1 MSTGV
6 YQPYIFVKKDNK
18 SFLNEPVASDSDKGV
33 FVVLDHLM
41 GSRRK
46 WTGINNRLLPS
57 DENGRIPG
65 MGTAGVAKEELRVKR
80 FMESCTFKAIIS
92 CAGGFVL
99 GIGLGVFTASID
111 PMSTIHTTT
120 PGASPTIKD
129 VWREM
134 RARSMSYA
142 KNFAVVGLVFST
154 VECNIESYRAKSDI
168 RNGTYAGFVTGGLL
182 GFRAR
187 KKIITNVLY
196 FIGTLV
202 FVSFSY
208 NTANQLSKF
217 PIGTQ
222 SKFSKSY
229 QNVTQ
234 ISNNSIDYEKRIQSL
249 NNQCDNRSHLFSNQI
264 HQNKILNHLG
274 FVLRSH
280 SLFYCSVPK
289 VATRTLLTY
298 MTYLHIRD
306 EIIPSLANKSAIS
319 FKADYLNQ
327 MLSSAIKNDSM
338 SLLSLFL
345 SHLTMTTN
353 KSNSTQL
360 DLWSMYQKTALPY
373 VRPRTLSDSS
383 ILFSKSFTRIIFVRH
398 PFERLASAYVDKIAT
413 LSSEPFSIYDNLR
426 RRICRKFPFFY
437 LTSSEQNYYRTFRM
451 VHNQRNE
458 PCDKIIPT
466 FEHFVTHIMFDSSQV
481 DVHWQPY
488 STLCHACT
496 LKYNFIGKYETIQED
511 LDLLRVQ
518 LGLNTTNWNIKNNF
532 STGKTK
538 ENYKLLYSKL
548 PNHLICNLKHF
559 YQEDFKLFNYQV
571 EDYLIDNQKV
581 QCSSQSYR
589 RFSI

>member
-1 MSTGV
+1 
-6 YQPYIFVKKDNK
+6 
-18 SFLNEPVASDSDKGV
+18 
-33 FVVLDHLM
+33 
-41 GSRRK
+41 
-46 WTGINNRLLPS
+46 
-57 DENGRIPG
+57 
-65 MGTAGVAKEELRVKR
+65 
-80 FMESCTFKAIIS
+80 
-92 CAGGFVL
+92 
-99 GIGLGVFTASID
+99 
-111 PMSTIHTTT
+111 
-120 PGASPTIKD
+120 
-129 VWREM
+129 
-134 RARSMSYA
+134 
-142 KNFAVVGLVFST
+142 
-154 VECNIESYRAKSDI
+154 
-168 RNGTYAGFVTGGLL
+168 
-182 GFRAR
+182 
-187 KKIITNVLY
+187 
-196 FIGTLV
+196 
-202 FVSFSY
+202 
-208 NTANQLSKF
+208 
-217 PIGTQ
+217 
-222 SKFSKSY
+222 
-229 QNVTQ
+229 
-234 ISNNSIDYEKRIQSL
+234 
-249 NNQCDNRSHLFSNQI
+249 
-264 HQNKILNHLG
+264 
-274 FVLRSH
+274 
-280 SLFYCSVPK
+280 
-289 VATRTLLTY
+289 
-298 MTYLHIRD
+298 
-306 EIIPSLANKSAIS
+306 
-319 FKADYLNQ
+319 
-327 MLSSAIKNDSM
+327 M

-426 RRICRKFPFFY
+426 RKICRKFPFFY

-451 VHNQRNE
+451 VQNQRNE
-458 PCDKIIPT
+458 PCDKVIPT

-496 LKYNFIGKYETIQED
+496 MKYNFIGKYETIQED

-518 LGLNTTNWNIKNNF
+518 LGLNTTNWNTKNNFSTGKTKENYKLLYSKLPNHLICNLKHFYQEDFKLFNYQVEDYLIDNQKVQCSSQSLLRVQLGLNTTNWNTKNNF

-589 RFSI
+589 RFSL